1 MTDMNGKDES
11 IDSAT
16 DASSKSPANA
26 SKRSLKSAAIRGSTI
41 TLLGHGLSVFIRVF
55 GNLVI
60 TRLLMPEHFG
70 VIALVTVLMVGL
82 HLFSDIGV
90 GPNIIQSPRGNDPLF
105 LNTAWTVQV
114 TRGFILWA
122 IACALA
128 WPMAVFYNK
137 PEFIYLVPVVG
148 LNAIFGGF
156 ASTKLFTLNRNFSF
170 VRLNVLELTS
180 QLAGVLAMIAAGWV
194 WRSIWALVIS
204 GLVSSSLRTIMSH
217 AFLPGQSNRLAWD
230 PSSQKALLDF
240 GRWIFISSAI
250 TFLANQNDRLVLG
263 KLVSSYEL
271 GLYSIAANLAVMPSQ
286 ALSQVA
292 HKVFYPVIAAAMRK
306 PDHDPSSIRVVR
318 NKLLW
323 VLTPAFAL
331 AISMA
336 PSVVS
341 ILYDPRYH
349 RVGRMASYLLI
360 GTWLSTI
367 ATSYVIVLL
376 ANAQPKLISFGQAAK
391 TIVSF
396 ILVWLIAPRLGI
408 EAVALVVGVSELG
421 LIAFVAYGCKSLHVV
436 TLGAELGFTAIG
448 AVLTGGFLGMHWL
461 LMKATGNQI
470 VALATVT
477 AVGLGITGYLFKRVR
492 VI

>member
-1 MTDMNGKDES
+1 MNSKDDS

-16 DASSKSPANA
+16 DASGKSPSAA
-26 SKRSLKSAAIRGSTI
+26 SGGSLKSAAVRGSTI
-41 TLLGHGLSVFIRVF
+41 TLIGHGLSVFIRVF

-60 TRLLMPEHFG
+60 TRLLVPEYFG
-70 VIALVTVLMVGL
+70 VIALVNVLMVGL
-82 HLFSDIGV
+82 YLFSDIGV
-90 GPNIIQSPRGNDPLF
+90 GPNIIQSARGNDPLF

-122 IACALA
+122 VACALA
-128 WPMAVFYNK
+128 WPMAVFYQK
-137 PEFIYLVPVVG
+137 PELVYLVPVVG
-148 LNAIFGGF
+148 LNAVSGGF

-170 VRLNVLELTS
+170 IRLNVLELTC
-180 QLAGVLAMIAAGWV
+180 QLVGVLAMIAAGWV

-204 GLVSSSLRTIMSH
+204 GLVTSALRTLLSH

-230 PSSQKALLDF
+230 PSSQKELLDF
-240 GRWIFISSAI
+240 GRWIFISSAV

-292 HKVFYPVIAAAMRK
+292 NKVFYPVIAAAMRK

-367 ATSYVIVLL
+367 ATSYIIVLL
-376 ANAQPKLISFGQAAK
+376 ANAQPKFFSFGQAAK
-391 TIVSF
+391 TIISF
-396 ILVWLIAPRLGI
+396 VLIWLIAPRFGI
-408 EAVALVVGVSELG
+408 EAVALVVGISELG

-448 AVLTGGFLGMHWL
+448 AVLTGGFLGIHWL
-461 LMKATGNQI
+461 LMKATGNHI
-470 VALATVT
+470 VALVAVT
-477 AVGLGITGYLFKRVR
+477 AVGLGMTGYLFRRVR
-492 VI
+492 LI